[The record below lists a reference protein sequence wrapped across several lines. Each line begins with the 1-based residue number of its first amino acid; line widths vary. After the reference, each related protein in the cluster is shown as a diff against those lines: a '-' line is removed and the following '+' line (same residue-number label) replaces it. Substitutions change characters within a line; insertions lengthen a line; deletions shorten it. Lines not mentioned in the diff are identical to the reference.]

1 MHTLMSTTPD
11 VTDMTD
17 MTDVTDVTDA
27 LDALDALD
35 ASDVPEA
42 FWSVQP
48 IRVTTASVT
57 EKSRGAARAHTTIAR
72 VLLGGV
78 VLQIFFAGL
87 AIFGVSGFLPHM
99 ILGPVVILGSL
110 ALPLVAWR
118 GHLGA
123 ALTHRSWLVFAL
135 MLAQG
140 LLIDVG
146 RLIPFIAAFHPVN
159 AMLLVLLLASMAHL
173 NRANQVN

>member
-1 MHTLMSTTPD
+1 MSTTIE
-11 VTDMTD
+11 T
-17 MTDVTDVTDA
+17 
-27 LDALDALD
+27 
-35 ASDVPEA
+35 PETSEA
-42 FWSVQP
+42 PEVSWSVQP
-48 IRVTTASVT
+48 VHVTTDAVREVSHD
-57 EKSRGAARAHTTIAR
+57 AARAHVVITR

-78 VLQIFFAGL
+78 ALQIFFAGM

-118 GHLGA
+118 GRLGA

-135 MLAQG
+135 MILQG
-140 LLIDVG
+140 LLIDAG
-146 RLIPFIAAFHPVN
+146 RLIPAIAAFHPVN

-173 NRANQVN
+173 SRAR